1 MLSLQLKS
9 GEYLTIGDEIAV
21 QIFEESGST
30 FRVAVKAPREIPI
43 LRGEVLERTG
53 ERPGGLREKR
63 PKSPSAQARDAQRL
77 RERTEQRSRAEAERR
92 RAASEQ
98 AAVTRELRSILAR
111 LDELAPAH
119 DRDGLRKT
127 LDALRARLDGIPEAN
142 DYPRVHPAPRA
153 GGNRSMRRIS
163 GSPAGCRKRRRSTQT
178 GGRAWNSRP
187 QKTQIRRSKSCVF
200 STILWR

>member
-30 FRVAVKAPREIPI
+30 CRVAVKAPREIPN
-43 LRGEVLERTG
+43 LRLARPG
-53 ERPGGLREKR
+53 ERPGGRREKR

-142 DYPRVHPAPRA
+142 E
-153 GGNRSMRRIS
+153 
-163 GSPAGCRKRRRSTQT
+163 
-178 GGRAWNSRP
+178 
-187 QKTQIRRSKSCVF
+187 
-200 STILWR
+200 

>member
-98 AAVTRELRSILAR
+98 AAEKFLT
-111 LDELAPAH
+111 
-119 DRDGLRKT
+119 
-127 LDALRARLDGIPEAN
+127 
-142 DYPRVHPAPRA
+142 
-153 GGNRSMRRIS
+153 
-163 GSPAGCRKRRRSTQT
+163 
-178 GGRAWNSRP
+178 
-187 QKTQIRRSKSCVF
+187 
-200 STILWR
+200 

>member
-77 RERTEQRSRAEAERR
+77 RERTEQCSRAEAERR

-142 DYPRVHPAPRA
+142 E
-153 GGNRSMRRIS
+153 
-163 GSPAGCRKRRRSTQT
+163 
-178 GGRAWNSRP
+178 
-187 QKTQIRRSKSCVF
+187 
-200 STILWR
+200 

>member
-43 LRGEVLERTG
+43 LRGEVLESTG

-77 RERTEQRSRAEAERR
+77 RERTEQRR

-142 DYPRVHPAPRA
+142 E
-153 GGNRSMRRIS
+153 
-163 GSPAGCRKRRRSTQT
+163 
-178 GGRAWNSRP
+178 
-187 QKTQIRRSKSCVF
+187 
-200 STILWR
+200 

>member
-77 RERTEQRSRAEAERR
+77 RERTEQRSRAEA
-92 RAASEQ
+92 A
-98 AAVTRELRSILAR
+98 
-111 LDELAPAH
+111 
-119 DRDGLRKT
+119 
-127 LDALRARLDGIPEAN
+127 
-142 DYPRVHPAPRA
+142 
-153 GGNRSMRRIS
+153 
-163 GSPAGCRKRRRSTQT
+163 
-178 GGRAWNSRP
+178 
-187 QKTQIRRSKSCVF
+187 
-200 STILWR
+200 

>member
-1 MLSLQLKS
+1 MKEIEQQENLFFGNVHISDLNGAGMRGKGGPMLSLQLKS

-77 RERTEQRSRAEAERR
+77 RERTEQRSRAEA
-92 RAASEQ
+92 A
-98 AAVTRELRSILAR
+98 
-111 LDELAPAH
+111 
-119 DRDGLRKT
+119 
-127 LDALRARLDGIPEAN
+127 
-142 DYPRVHPAPRA
+142 
-153 GGNRSMRRIS
+153 
-163 GSPAGCRKRRRSTQT
+163 
-178 GGRAWNSRP
+178 
-187 QKTQIRRSKSCVF
+187 
-200 STILWR
+200 

>member
-63 PKSPSAQARDAQRL
+63 PKSPSAQAHTKSSQQMLKRHIPLSFCGKGYQNKKYK
-77 RERTEQRSRAEAERR
+77 
-92 RAASEQ
+92 
-98 AAVTRELRSILAR
+98 IC
-111 LDELAPAH
+111 
-119 DRDGLRKT
+119 KT
-127 LDALRARLDGIPEAN
+127 
-142 DYPRVHPAPRA
+142 Y
-153 GGNRSMRRIS
+153 
-163 GSPAGCRKRRRSTQT
+163 
-178 GGRAWNSRP
+178 
-187 QKTQIRRSKSCVF
+187 
-200 STILWR
+200 